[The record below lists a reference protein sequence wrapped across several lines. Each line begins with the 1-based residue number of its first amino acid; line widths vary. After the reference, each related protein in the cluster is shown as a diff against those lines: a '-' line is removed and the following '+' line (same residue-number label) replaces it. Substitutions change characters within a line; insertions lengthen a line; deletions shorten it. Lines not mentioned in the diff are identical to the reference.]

1 MVKGMGG
8 AMDLVASARRVIVA
22 MEHTTKKGAVEDPA
36 QVHAAHHGTQSGG
49 HDRHGTGRDSSD
61 SRGPGA
67 GGDRAR
73 HDGRGSS
80 EVHRSEADRARDDR
94 LGDSASEDAA
104 VCGENADGRVARIGL
119 ALAEWSEKWFPDP
132 LVFAFLGVLVVYA
145 LGIVAG
151 ESPAKLGIEAGKNF
165 WTLVPF
171 TMQMVMIIIGGYVV
185 ASTPLVRRGI
195 HWLAGVPKTPRGAV
209 TLVALVATTSS
220 LISWGLSPI
229 ISGFL
234 VREMTGRVKGMD
246 YRAAGTA
253 AYLGTCSVWALGL
266 SSSAA
271 MLMATKTA
279 LPPSLFAISGLIPLT
294 QTLFLWQSMAT
305 AAVVIAVSVAVA
317 YFSAPSAE
325 NARTAESYGLRFEPP
340 VETSTRHSKPGEWLE
355 YSPAAQHISGRAA
368 AGLIW

>member
-1 MVKGMGG
+1 M
-8 AMDLVASARRVIVA
+8 
-22 MEHTTKKGAVEDPA
+22 
-36 QVHAAHHGTQSGG
+36 
-49 HDRHGTGRDSSD
+49 
-61 SRGPGA
+61 
-67 GGDRAR
+67 
-73 HDGRGSS
+73 
-80 EVHRSEADRARDDR
+80 
-94 LGDSASEDAA
+94 
-104 VCGENADGRVARIGL
+104 
-119 ALAEWSEKWFPDP
+119 
-132 LVFAFLGVLVVYA
+132 VYA

-151 ESPAKLGIEAGKNF
+151 ESPAKLGIEGGKNF

-271 MLMATKTA
+271 MLMATE
-279 LPPSLFAISGLIPLT
+279 IR
-294 QTLFLWQSMAT
+294 T
-305 AAVVIAVSVAVA
+305 AAVAFRNQRIDSADANFIPVAKYRDGGGGDCGVGNGGVFFGA
-317 YFSAPSAE
+317 F
-325 NARTAESYGLRFEPP
+325 G
-340 VETSTRHSKPGEWLE
+340 
-355 YSPAAQHISGRAA
+355 
-368 AGLIW
+368 